1 MFTPAPT
8 HYPDEPILVA
18 RDGITKEEADEQV
31 ADARAELMDRLA
43 DGEMPYDLCGELF
56 GLEPDYLEE
65 LF

>member
-1 MFTPAPT
+1 MTIAQ
-8 HYPDEPILVA
+8 ILVA

-56 GLEPDYLEE
+56 GLEPNYLEG

>member
-1 MFTPAPT
+1 MTIAQ
-8 HYPDEPILVA
+8 ILVA
-18 RDGITKEEADEQV
+18 RDGITMQEAEEQV
-31 ADARAELMDRLA
+31 ADGRAELMDRLA